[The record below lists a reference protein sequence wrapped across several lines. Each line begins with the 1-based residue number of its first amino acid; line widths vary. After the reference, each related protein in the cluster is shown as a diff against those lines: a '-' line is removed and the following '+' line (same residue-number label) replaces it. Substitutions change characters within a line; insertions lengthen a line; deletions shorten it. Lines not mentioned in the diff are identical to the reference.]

1 MLAEAMRGRAAESV
15 PALPPRRDPAAQ
27 ARLGRSLALFHVP
40 TGGCGGCARELAA
53 LTGLAYELERFGLR
67 FVRSPR
73 QADVLLATGPLTA
86 NLQDALAQSYVAMP
100 EPKWVVAVGD
110 CAVDGG
116 VFKGSYAVH
125 GGIGVAVPVDL
136 LVRGCPPPPGE
147 ILAGLLTL
155 LAANAPAA
163 ARPQRRR

>member
-1 MLAEAMRGRAAESV
+1 
-15 PALPPRRDPAAQ
+15 
-27 ARLGRSLALFHVP
+27 
-40 TGGCGGCARELAA
+40 
-53 LTGLAYELERFGLR
+53 
-67 FVRSPR
+67 
-73 QADVLLATGPLTA
+73 
-86 NLQDALAQSYVAMP
+86 MP

-136 LVRGCPPPPGE
+136 LVRGCPPAPAD

-155 LAANAPAA
+155 LAANAPRA
-163 ARPQRRR
+163 ARPRRRL